1 MDRRVNIA
9 WHAVSKHMNTI
20 AANCLGL
27 REGSAFEKRATLAH
41 FNDNEPHSKH

>member
-9 WHAVSKHMNTI
+9 WHAVSKHTNTI

-27 REGSAFEKRATLAH
+27 RKDQLLKRAQL
-41 FNDNEPHSKH
+41 